1 MTLLM
6 LPDSGYGKE
15 ARWNV
20 DVPICRWMEE
30 SGEYSCITVLWIRYC
45 HHLSKE
51 SRNGQRTSMEMC
63 VGEEMFKRIA
73 QGSLETTGA
82 GHIDLASPQAMDFQ
96 HWYSPG
102 NSFDFVS

>member
-1 MTLLM
+1 
-6 LPDSGYGKE
+6 
-15 ARWNV
+15 
-20 DVPICRWMEE
+20 
-30 SGEYSCITVLWIRYC
+30 
-45 HHLSKE
+45 
-51 SRNGQRTSMEMC
+51 MEMC